1 MIGAFYSTKTSENSE
16 MGTNVQIP
24 RENPPGTFPENPEI
38 DEFLKSEPFNRK
50 FWEPGSSQ
58 GNGNSLVYNYLA
70 MVSSFLKVQV
80 NADPFVTE
88 NFMKF
93 KAEFFIECKAF
104 SVARREHREAHTA
117 MTSPSFPPT
126 LASKFLDRLF
136 LS

>member
-24 RENPPGTFPENPEI
+24 RERENPEI

-50 FWEPGSSQ
+50 F
-58 GNGNSLVYNYLA
+58 YLA

-80 NADPFVTE
+80 NADRFVTE